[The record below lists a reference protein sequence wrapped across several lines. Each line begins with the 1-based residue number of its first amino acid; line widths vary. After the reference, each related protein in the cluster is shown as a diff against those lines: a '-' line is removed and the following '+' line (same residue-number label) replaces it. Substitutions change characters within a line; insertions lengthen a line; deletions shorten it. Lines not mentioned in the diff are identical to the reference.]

1 MAVRSL
7 KLPWKKRQ
15 LERLEKKAMKDFEKE
30 LKDTAEKQREVYA
43 ELLLRADNLR
53 WGWLFIQV
61 YFVLVLSVPSTLV

>member
-61 YFVLVLSVPSTLV
+61 YFCASF